1 MMLKNYTDN
10 TIYNY
15 IFLKTTLICSLIEV
29 LWIQFFLITSE
40 MGLNDPYTKK
50 QQLNM
55 GKFQILAISYF

>member
-1 MMLKNYTDN
+1 MMLKNNTDN
-10 TIYNY
+10 IIYNY
-15 IFLKTTLICSLIEV
+15 IFLKTTLICSLLEV

-40 MGLNDPYTKK
+40 MGLNYPYTKK